1 MVSPADDLPRT
12 RPQVQARARLLGD
25 LVEKTLDPL
34 VKKRGFA
41 NARLFSHWE
50 TVVGPQLAAM
60 ALPEQITWRRGK
72 EAGGT
77 LILGCASGDA
87 LVVQHQ
93 QDIIKERI
101 NAFVGWRAVET
112 VRLKTGRPRPA
123 SAPVPRGEAH
133 APASS
138 DPARSPADRLES
150 ALVRLGTSLD
160 DRDGG

>member
-1 MVSPADDLPRT
+1 MASLAGDPPRT
-12 RPQVQARARLLGD
+12 QPQVQVRARLLGD

-60 ALPEQITWRRGK
+60 ALPEQITWRRGN

-93 QDIIKERI
+93 QDIIRERI
-101 NAFVGWRAVET
+101 NAFLGWRAVEA

-123 SAPVPRGEAH
+123 STPRPTNEAH
-133 APASS
+133 ATPSAA
-138 DPARSPADRLES
+138 PARSPADRLES

-160 DRDGG
+160 ERSGG